1 MSKIN
6 PDQLNA
12 DLLVLEAEIKSIENK
27 AKEMNDRAQLFT
39 GPENFWAKNI
49 LENVIQDLQKA
60 SWRLFTNTDKFK

>member
-6 PDQLNA
+6 ADLLNA
-12 DLLVLEAEIKSIENK
+12 DLLALESQIKSIENK

-39 GPENFWAKNI
+39 GPENFWPKNI

-60 SWRLFTNTDKFK
+60 SWRLFTNQDKFK